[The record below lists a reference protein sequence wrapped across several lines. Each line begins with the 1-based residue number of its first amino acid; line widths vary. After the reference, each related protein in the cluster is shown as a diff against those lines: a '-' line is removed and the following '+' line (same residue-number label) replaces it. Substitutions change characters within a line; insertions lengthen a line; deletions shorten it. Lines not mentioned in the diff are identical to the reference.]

1 MNYQKIEQLTPE
13 WWDLKVGK
21 ISGTRYSQLISTR
34 ENSLLEEVVNELLD
48 GYIQQDEFINDA
60 MQFGTDNE
68 PIAIDKYEIFSGMKF
83 ARGGVILSEYSK
95 IHMASPDAVNLENGI
110 IVEVKSTMKGATQIK
125 RFLHGVETDKIGQI
139 VNYFAV
145 SDAVK
150 EVHWVSYCPFRK
162 ERELVVIKFTRD
174 TIISQKETKKNG
186 IETVTV
192 QDLVSIGREKLTEL
206 EKEIKQTIENFTNT
220 F

>member
-1 MNYQKIEQLTPE
+1 MNYKKIEQLSPE
-13 WWDLKVGK
+13 WWAEKVGK
-21 ISGTRYSQLISTR
+21 VSGTRYGQLTSTVK
-34 ENSLLEEVVNELLD
+34 NSLLEEIVNEMLD
-48 GYIQQDEFINDA
+48 GYIQQDDFVTDA
-60 MQFGTDNE
+60 MLFGTDNE
-68 PIAIDKYEIFSGMKF
+68 PIAIEKYEILTGMKF
-83 ARGGVILSEYSK
+83 ERGGVIFSDFSN

-110 IVEVKSTMKGATQIK
+110 VVEVKSTMKGATQIK

-145 SDAVK
+145 SDDVK
-150 EVHWVSYCPFRK
+150 EVHWVSFCPFRP

-192 QDLVSIGREKLTEL
+192 QDLVDLGREKL
-206 EKEIKQTIENFTNT
+206 KEIEKNIKTTIENFTNT